1 LSFYFILKGTFGF
14 GCKLFFGGG
23 GEKRGWG
30 TFVSILLLGSKEV
43 LLLGSAQCFKKID
56 DGPINMDSSS
66 SSKKKKL

>member
-1 LSFYFILKGTFGF
+1 LILKGTFGF
-14 GCKLFFGGG
+14 GCKLSLGGLGG
-23 GEKRGWG
+23 GEGGWG

-56 DGPINMDSSS
+56 DGPINMASSS